1 MPAEW
6 RAQVPKNHRH
16 RVSENG
22 HTCIFHVFERTYQ
35 RIRMVELKL
44 VPPVIVIEVP
54 VKAPPALPQVQGIYL
69 GEVIGE
75 EN

>member
-1 MPAEW
+1 M
-6 RAQVPKNHRH
+6 
-16 RVSENG
+16 SENG

-44 VPPVIVIEVP
+44 VPPVMVIEVP
-54 VKAPPALPQVQGIYL
+54 VKPPPPALPQVQGIYL
-69 GEVIGE
+69 GEVMGE